1 MGDRE
6 NAGVVHQG
14 MVGEEE
20 AEVRAGRIEL
30 KTLLWN
36 LLSLRISRER
46 CPAGG

>member
-1 MGDRE
+1 
-6 NAGVVHQG
+6 

-30 KTLLWN
+30 KTLLWD

-46 CPAGG
+46 CKLVAEKGFKA